1 MRPNFKINK
10 ILPAANLIAVAIL
23 MYLLFCFFFEG
34 SGNERPKNSSIKYSQ
49 TDVNN
54 TQNSS
59 DSLNNDSIL
68 KNNIFNSTNASQKN
82 SQKIT
87 PISQSAKPAVRKQLE
102 LKLLGTVAGDEEVAC
117 AVIEDVKTRVQDLY
131 KTGDLIQGARIEKI
145 ERNRIILLNEG
156 AQEVLNLYA
165 ANNDKGASPV
175 LAKETATAL
184 QDNPPETDI
193 IKITSPTEREVKKS
207 AFLAKIGGIEAVLKT
222 VVVTPHTV
230 NGKTDG
236 LQIKGLEG
244 LSMAKFVG
252 LENGDVIRQ
261 INGQVVTDNRKAFQ
275 VLRKAR
281 ALTSLDLE
289 LTRGSEKKNL
299 SFKID

>member
-1 MRPNFKINK
+1 MRSHFKINK
-10 ILPAANLIAVAIL
+10 ILPAANLIVLAIL
-23 MYLLFCFFFEG
+23 MYLLFCFLFEDF
-34 SGNERPKNSSIKYSQ
+34 GNERTANSTLKTSQ
-49 TDVNN
+49 TDVNLA
-54 TQNSS
+54 QNSS
-59 DSLNNDSIL
+59 DSLNSELIL
-68 KNNIFNSTNASQKN
+68 NNNIFKSSNV
-82 SQKIT
+82 SQKISQTRT
-87 PISQSAKPAVRKQLE
+87 PVSQTVIPAVKKQLD

-117 AVIEDVKTRVQDLY
+117 AVIENSKTKVQDLY
-131 KTGDLIQGARIEKI
+131 KTGDFIQGARIEKI

-156 AQEVLNLYA
+156 VHEVLNLYV

-184 QDNPPETDI
+184 QDNHPGTDI

-230 NGKTDG
+230 NGKPDG

-261 INGQVVTDNRKAFQ
+261 INRQVVTDNRKAFQ
-275 VLRKAR
+275 VLQKAR
-281 ALTSLDLE
+281 ALSSLDLE